1 MNEKDYN
8 SLKDAIDKKKKILV
22 SGCLCGM
29 KIDYEEKGH
38 LVEALRKL
46 MLQGQAIAV
55 CPEVLGGLPT
65 PRDPAEIVVV
75 KDERKV
81 YNNRDYDITESFVLG
96 AERTLEVARKSGAK
110 IAILKSNSP
119 SCGCGKIYDGSF
131 TEKLVDG
138 DGITTEILK
147 KNGLRVITEA
157 DFLECIK

>member
-1 MNEKDYN
+1 MNIKDFN
-8 SLKDAIDKKKKILV
+8 SLRDAINKKKKILV
-22 SGCLCGM
+22 SGCLLGM
-29 KIDYEEKGH
+29 RINYKEEGN
-38 LVEALRKL
+38 LVEELRKL

-75 KDERKV
+75 NDERKV
-81 YNNRDYDITESFVLG
+81 YNNKECDVTEAFVLG

-131 TEKLVDG
+131 TEKLMDG
-138 DGITTEILK
+138 DGITTALLK
-147 KNGLRVITEA
+147 KNGLRVITED

>member
-1 MNEKDYN
+1 MNEKDFN
-8 SLKDAIDKKKKILV
+8 SLRDAINKKKKILV
-22 SGCLCGM
+22 SGCLLGM
-29 KIDYEEKGH
+29 RIDYEEKGH
-38 LVEALRKL
+38 LVEELRKL

-75 KDERKV
+75 NDERKV
-81 YNNRDYDITESFVLG
+81 YNNKECDITESFVLG

-138 DGITTEILK
+138 DGITTELLK